1 VYVLPASVVGAVA
14 GGLTSA
20 VLRQEW
26 GTKAAALD
34 IIFAS
39 VLMVL
44 SMSVLAVIYLDR
56 TTVSFSELFGASLAI
71 STASIVLRHLIP
83 LKLHSSKS

>member
-1 VYVLPASVVGAVA
+1 
-14 GGLTSA
+14 
-20 VLRQEW
+20 
-26 GTKAAALD
+26 
-34 IIFAS
+34 
-39 VLMVL
+39 MVL